1 LQAVY
6 SGQDCLGFLLSR
18 GRQGVEAYD
27 ADDRLLGIFP
37 DKKSA
42 ADAVSEAAR

>member
-6 SGQDCLGFLLSR
+6 AGQRCLGFLLPR
-18 GRQGVEAYD
+18 RDGVEAYD

-42 ADAVSEAAR
+42 ADAISGAAK